1 MLKIKSNI
9 LFILFLLFTS
19 VSCNTEKKTY
29 DSESKQNK
37 TKHKS
42 IAFGKFNKLLKN
54 GNSEDKFN
62 GAIKYFDAKDYT
74 KALILFEE
82 LMGTYRGT
90 SKAEEVQYYYANCN
104 YYLGDYILAGYQF
117 RTFVK
122 NYPSSK
128 HLEYCA
134 FMNAYCFYLNSPDFS
149 LEQTDTYLAIKEF
162 HRFTLQFPNSE
173 KILECN
179 NILDKL
185 RDKLDKK
192 SYESSILYYNMANYK
207 SAIVAFA
214 IHIKD
219 FPDTKHEEELKY
231 LTIKSY
237 YLLAI
242 NSIESKKQE
251 RFKGAVESYI
261 KFIDAFPKSKYIK
274 DAENIYSNSLQNLEK
289 FNKPTS

>member
-1 MLKIKSNI
+1 MISA
-9 LFILFLLFTS
+9 
-19 VSCNTEKKTY
+19 SCNSEKKIY

-37 TKHKS
+37 PKHKS
-42 IAFGKFNKLLKN
+42 IAFGKFNKLMKN
-54 GNSEDKFN
+54 GDSEAKFN
-62 GAIKYFDAKDYT
+62 GAVKYFDAKDYT
-74 KALILFEE
+74 KALMLFEE
-82 LMGTYRGT
+82 LMGIYRGT
-90 SKAEEVQYYYANCN
+90 LKAEEVQYYYANCN

-122 NYPSSK
+122 NYPNSK

-162 HRFTLQFPNSE
+162 HRFTLQFPGSE
-173 KILECN
+173 KIPECN
-179 NILDKL
+179 DILDKL
-185 RDKLDKK
+185 RDKLDRK
-192 SYESSILYYNMANYK
+192 SYESSMLYYNMANYK

-214 IHIKD
+214 NHIKD

-251 RFKGAVESYI
+251 RFKGAVDSYI
-261 KFIDAFPKSKYIK
+261 KFVDTFPKSKYIK